1 MIPSI
6 LRGALLAALSLGAAQ
21 AQEPDP
27 ADVASGFRLFRAKG
41 NCQACHGWAADGRK
55 MDSQMP
61 DGANLRESQLD
72 RQQIVTLIQC
82 GRPGAGMP
90 PYDRLAYSDG
100 RCYGMKSADLAKAG
114 MTLTDPPA
122 TLAAREI
129 ELVADFLFA
138 KVIGKGPMN
147 RARCVE
153 YWGSDVEAC
162 KELKE

>member
-1 MIPSI
+1 MLFKVQPGAKALFPSVM
-6 LRGALLAALSLGAAQ
+6 RGALLAVLSLGAAQ

-90 PYDRLAYSDG
+90 PYDRLA
-100 RCYGMKSADLAKAG
+100 
-114 MTLTDPPA
+114 
-122 TLAAREI
+122 
-129 ELVADFLFA
+129 
-138 KVIGKGPMN
+138 
-147 RARCVE
+147 
-153 YWGSDVEAC
+153 
-162 KELKE
+162 